1 MGLADSILANE
12 KIMDKL
18 AQIYANTLSVY
29 YGNGKRGTDREAK
42 NDMIYFLEQN
52 CGVCQTPSAISA
64 QLAKIWGKIQEAARK
79 YGYRGPIMQP
89 KPEGLPSYLQQIAE
103 KVLADEKVMQSL
115 GASCYY
121 ATTRKNL
128 VKGAMMSEK
137 YWGSYPNE
145 LMEWVR
151 SRNWGYLSFNDAKQ
165 IIRFIKKDIAKYARL
180 YAKEEEANKA
190 AAEAQG
196 GEMNEMD
203 EIGNTKK
210 MQKLMGMA
218 GARRAER
225 DGEYNARG
233 TWGERDYV
241 GSVLPGY
248 TTSDVP
254 IYKHAAKEWGNNP
267 KLRDSFVK
275 GVQKQY
281 KKMTGNK
288 NGDPIS
294 LYEGLDEL
302 SPKLLQHA
310 SDKAWDL
317 GRYSQSEKLEDE
329 AGKRAQREF
338 GAADG
343 IRVITPK
350 KISYESAT
358 GAFCAIFRD
367 GSYSC
372 RPRSGYNNESGNL
385 PGSVEFP
392 KEMRVTDKRAA
403 RALSRWW
410 KTYYI
415 GGNPCPVMEDWHNL
429 LEW

>member
-1 MGLADSILANE
+1 MGLAENILANE
-12 KIMDKL
+12 KVMDKL
-18 AQIYANTLSVY
+18 AQIYANALSGY

-42 NDMIYFLEQN
+42 NEMIYFLEQN

-196 GEMNEMD
+196 GEMNEM
-203 EIGNTKK
+203 
-210 MQKLMGMA
+210 
-218 GARRAER
+218 
-225 DGEYNARG
+225 
-233 TWGERDYV
+233 
-241 GSVLPGY
+241 S
-248 TTSDVP
+248 
-254 IYKHAAKEWGNNP
+254 
-267 KLRDSFVK
+267 
-275 GVQKQY
+275 
-281 KKMTGNK
+281 
-288 NGDPIS
+288 
-294 LYEGLDEL
+294 
-302 SPKLLQHA
+302 
-310 SDKAWDL
+310 
-317 GRYSQSEKLEDE
+317 
-329 AGKRAQREF
+329 
-338 GAADG
+338 
-343 IRVITPK
+343 
-350 KISYESAT
+350 
-358 GAFCAIFRD
+358 
-367 GSYSC
+367 
-372 RPRSGYNNESGNL
+372 
-385 PGSVEFP
+385 
-392 KEMRVTDKRAA
+392 
-403 RALSRWW
+403 
-410 KTYYI
+410 
-415 GGNPCPVMEDWHNL
+415 
-429 LEW
+429 

>member
-1 MGLADSILANE
+1 MGLAENILANE
-12 KIMDKL
+12 KVMDKL
-18 AQIYANTLSVY
+18 AQIYANALSGY

-64 QLAKIWGKIQEAARK
+64 QLAKIWGKIQEVARK
-79 YGYRGPIMQP
+79 YGYHGPIMQP

-203 EIGNTKK
+203 E
-210 MQKLMGMA
+210 
-218 GARRAER
+218 
-225 DGEYNARG
+225 
-233 TWGERDYV
+233 
-241 GSVLPGY
+241 
-248 TTSDVP
+248 
-254 IYKHAAKEWGNNP
+254 
-267 KLRDSFVK
+267 
-275 GVQKQY
+275 
-281 KKMTGNK
+281 
-288 NGDPIS
+288 
-294 LYEGLDEL
+294 L
-302 SPKLLQHA
+302 SPKLLQRA
-310 SDKAWDL
+310 SEKAWDAK
-317 GRYSQSEKLEDE
+317 RWSQAEAFEDE
-329 AGKRAQREF
+329 AGKRAQDEF
-338 GAADG
+338 GSAEG
-343 IRVITPK
+343 IRIVTPK

-358 GAFCAIFRD
+358 GAFCVIFRD

-410 KTYYI
+410 KIYYT
-415 GGNPCPVMEDWHNL
+415 GEKPCPVMEDWHNIL
-429 LEW
+429 QW

>member
-1 MGLADSILANE
+1 MSLAENILANE
-12 KIMDKL
+12 KVMDNL
-18 AQIYANTLSVY
+18 AKIYVDTLNTY
-29 YGNGKRGTDREAK
+29 YGNGKRGNDAMAK
-42 NDMIYFLEQN
+42 KDMIYFLEQN

-128 VKGAMMSEK
+128 VRGAMMSK
-137 YWGSYPNE
+137 DYWGSYPNE

-165 IIRFIKKDIAKYARL
+165 IIRFIKKDITKYARL
-180 YAKEEEANKA
+180 YAKEEEANKSA
-190 AAEAQG
+190 EEAQG

-203 EIGNTKK
+203 EIGDTKWGQK
-210 MQKLMGMA
+210 MLGMA
-218 GARRAER
+218 GARRAEK

-233 TWGERDYV
+233 TWNERDYV

-267 KLRDSFVK
+267 GLRDAFVK

-302 SPKLLQHA
+302 SPKLIQKA
-310 SDKAWDL
+310 ADKAWDKS
-317 GRYSQSEKLEDE
+317 RWSQAENFEDE
-329 AGKRAQREF
+329 AARRASSEF
-338 GAADG
+338 GKVEY
-343 IRVITPK
+343 IKRITPK
-350 KISYESAT
+350 SIAYMT
-358 GAFCAIFRD
+358 PNDDVCLIYRD
-367 GSYSC
+367 GSYVF
-372 RPRSGYNNESGNL
+372 RPRSGYNNESGWLTGMSKFPDYMKL
-385 PGSVEFP
+385 P
-392 KEMRVTDKRAA
+392 DKSAV

-410 KTYYI
+410 KFYYE
-415 GGNPCPVMEDWHNL
+415 GDKEVPFMSDWHNL
-429 LEW
+429 MKW